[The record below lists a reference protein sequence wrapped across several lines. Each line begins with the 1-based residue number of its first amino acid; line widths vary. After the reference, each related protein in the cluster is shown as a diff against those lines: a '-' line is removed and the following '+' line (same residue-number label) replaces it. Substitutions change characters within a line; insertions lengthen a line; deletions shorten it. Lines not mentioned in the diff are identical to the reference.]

1 MWLFPIIITL
11 TQWSAKPFLF
21 FFWIIC
27 GRLWG
32 SLTAENHLQ
41 SILEII
47 CSTAQRLSK
56 CYDGYFRYTFK
67 RTNGKQV
74 GVSSA
79 KLVLLALTTPHQFLE
94 SVAPKIVA
102 RKAFQKGLSFS
113 FNKRTAT
120 VRPIISTEIQG
131 RHLPNVLCTVQHNWY
146 NHSTTEEPQLMI

>member
-27 GRLWG
+27 GRL
-32 SLTAENHLQ
+32 SAENHSQ
-41 SILEII
+41 SILEIT
-47 CSTAQRLSK
+47 CSTVQRLSK
-56 CYDGYFRYTFK
+56 CYDGHFQYTFK
-67 RTNGKQV
+67 GTNGKQV

-79 KLVLLALTTPHQFLE
+79 TLVLLALTTPHQFLE
-94 SVAPKIVA
+94 SVVPKIVA
-102 RKAFQKGLSFS
+102 RQACQKGLSFS

-120 VRPIISTEIQG
+120 MGPIISIEIQG
-131 RHLPNVLCTVQHNWY
+131 RHLPNVLSRVQHNWY